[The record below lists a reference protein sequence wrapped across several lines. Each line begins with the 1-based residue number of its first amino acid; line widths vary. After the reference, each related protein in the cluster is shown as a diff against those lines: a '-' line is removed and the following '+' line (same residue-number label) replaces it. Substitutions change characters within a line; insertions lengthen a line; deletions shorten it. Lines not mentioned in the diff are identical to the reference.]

1 MVNPQKKLLNLFWK
15 KWWTNRLMKKQAF
28 LILASNLGEQ
38 VIKLIENLAIEENFD
53 VFIHV
58 DKKIGNINKSTL
70 KKFKNVFF
78 IGRIRT
84 DWASFSLVDAE
95 LKLLKKAVM
104 TSDYSYIHLLS
115 GSDLPLKSNAEIIEC
130 FKNETRQFVD
140 FEEINTYKIKKRI
153 DYYYPLQKFAG
164 KKRGIVWV
172 LQKIGVVVQKV
183 LNINR
188 TKNIQNLN
196 FAKGSQWFSITGE
209 FAKFILKDS
218 LGIINILKHGQTVDE
233 LLVQTVLLNSP
244 FIKDVSELQ
253 YGNLRFIKWKERDIN
268 SPEILTIKDLD
279 KLQNT
284 NKLFARKFDET
295 IDKKIVESIL
305 KERNNSND

>member
-1 MVNPQKKLLNLFWK
+1 
-15 KWWTNRLMKKQAF
+15 MKKQAF

-78 IGRIRT
+78 IDRIRT

-130 FKNETRQFVD
+130 FKNETCQFVD

-218 LGIINILKHGQTVDE
+218 LGVINILKHGQTVDE